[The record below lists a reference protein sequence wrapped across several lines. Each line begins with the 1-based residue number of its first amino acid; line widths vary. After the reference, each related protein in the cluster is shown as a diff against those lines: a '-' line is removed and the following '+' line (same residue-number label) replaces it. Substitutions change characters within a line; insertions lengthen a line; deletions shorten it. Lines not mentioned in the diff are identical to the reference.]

1 LRAGTI
7 GVRTFELEDALRPS
21 RDFGCLLL
29 LGVSQFH
36 RAGCYPDIRDVA
48 QSLNNSGGVRRWLN
62 LVLPKSD
69 CEMIV
74 GGSEC
79 DFTRRQSK
87 LHVLFSGPGNNKVG
101 PTRNLNPIAV
111 YEEDIRRRIR
121 SSANAVTVGN
131 AAGVHRDSTNLQL
144 TGSGDSSY
152 S

>member
-7 GVRTFELEDALRPS
+7 GVRTFQLEDALRAS
-21 RDFGCLLL
+21 RDFGCFLLL
-29 LGVSQFH
+29 RVSQFH
-36 RAGCYPDIRDVA
+36 CADCYPNIREVS
-48 QSLNNSGGVRRWLN
+48 QGLNSSGRVRRWLN

-69 CEMIV
+69 CEVIV

-87 LHVLFSGPGNNKVG
+87 LHIPFSGPGNNKVG
-101 PTRNLNPIAV
+101 PTRNVNPIAV

-152 S
+152 A